1 MGDWYV
7 CPMASALPPL
17 QLGRQ
22 QQSSGSLGNPFRGA
36 PNALRQRPTKHKEE
50 RKHNCGNRRHTT
62 SKSCTCRV
70 NELGIALDVKC
81 KCSTALRTACS
92 VPKARWRQNAD
103 PDDACARLP
112 LTVLSRVSL
121 SLSLFHVY
129 HRMLPECVLL
139 RDVGPPARRARS
151 STNSM
156 CPSADAG
163 LRSAVP
169 CAPFL
174 VVRMNVRA
182 RARVA
187 CRLQFRLLPPRC
199 PSFL

>member
-81 KCSTALRTACS
+81 STALRTACS

-103 PDDACARLP
+103 PDDACARP
-112 LTVLSRVSL
+112 CLSQSSL
-121 SLSLFHVY
+121 SLSLYSTYIIECCQNVCSSEMWARQRVAHARAQIACAPP
-129 HRMLPECVLL
+129 RM
-139 RDVGPPARRARS
+139 PA
-151 STNSM
+151 
-156 CPSADAG
+156 C
-163 LRSAVP
+163 AVP
-169 CAPFL
+169 C
-174 VVRMNVRA
+174 RA
-182 RARVA
+182 H
-187 CRLQFRLLPPRC
+187 
-199 PSFL
+199 PSSWCV